1 MIFGVLESF
10 NDSPLLLYLAVIS
23 IACIG
28 GGIPP
33 MLERRRRRS
42 IENQLPTFLEALSDS
57 VGAGR
62 GLQEAMMEQ
71 SESNDGLLASLL
83 AETLKEAHA
92 SSFEASLQAFA
103 AKTRSSQVQRVMMLI
118 ETAMQ
123 QDSSLRD
130 ILTDLSRDYERLNDL
145 MNRRETELSGR
156 GMLIIIFVSVGLPV
170 LIAFIVGLFAP
181 CQQGVPN
188 HSVQSDVQLV
198 LRRRLCGR
206 RRCLRP
212 HDGPPQ
218 RHAVVAAH
226 VDGDFD
232 GPLSRGR
239 QSSWRLNHV

>member
-1 MIFGVLESF
+1 MIFGLLESF
-10 NDSPLLLYLAVIS
+10 NDSPLLLYLGVVS

-71 SESNDGLLASLL
+71 SESNDGLLAKLL
-83 AETLKEAHA
+83 SETLKEAHA
-92 SSFEASLQAFA
+92 SSFEAGLQAFA

-145 MNRRETELSGR
+145 MNKRESELQGR
-156 GMLIIIFVSVGLPV
+156 GILIVLFVCIGLPG
-170 LIAFIVGLFAP
+170 LIGFLVGLFTPASSGF
-181 CQQGVPN
+181 QIEGFLSTFSLFFAVASAVGVAV
-188 HSVQSDVQLV
+188 S
-198 LRRRLCGR
+198 GR
-206 RRCLRP
+206 MLGRMRDTMWFVP
-212 HDGPPQ
+212 GWM
-218 RHAVVAAH
+218 A
-226 VDGDFD
+226 
-232 GPLSRGR
+232 LSMFIFLGATK
-239 QSSWRLNHV
+239 LIGG